1 MRPLASG
8 RVSGVTIVPFRNGN
22 MQLDV
27 YIGDRMYPIEVTQQT
42 LDLGQEF
49 YDKINQDMDGGWRM
63 GPEYIESPDRVQR
76 GQIVPSRLLVPIET
90 GNEMMVR
97 ALAGYFASRLPEV
110 RSININLE
118 GAALNADLVSD
129 TGESLK
135 A

>member
-1 MRPLASG
+1 ML
-8 RVSGVTIVPFRNGN
+8 
-22 MQLDV
+22 LDAYV
-27 YIGDRMYPIEVTQQT
+27 GARMYPLEVTQQT

>member
-1 MRPLASG
+1 M
-8 RVSGVTIVPFRNGN
+8 
-22 MQLDV
+22 
-27 YIGDRMYPIEVTQQT
+27 
-42 LDLGQEF
+42 
-49 YDKINQDMDGGWRM
+49 
-63 GPEYIESPDRVQR
+63 
-76 GQIVPSRLLVPIET
+76 PIET
-90 GNEMMVR
+90 GNKMMVR